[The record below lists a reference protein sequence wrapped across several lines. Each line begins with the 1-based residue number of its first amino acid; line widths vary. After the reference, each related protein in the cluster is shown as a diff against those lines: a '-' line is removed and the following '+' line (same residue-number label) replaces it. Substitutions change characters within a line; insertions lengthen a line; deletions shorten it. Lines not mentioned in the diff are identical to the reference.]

1 VQAAEQGLDKETNH
15 HGGRGHLPGKL
26 ASVPSWSMPVSRP
39 NTASNLPFLDVF
51 AQLVS
56 SLTPEQTHQVMQNL
70 ANSVAAGHGTGEP
83 QVNIKSSQQTFP
95 GLAYPTNLSGP
106 DPIGTAFAVL
116 DQGLAHSWTSTSPH
130 DVSPTS
136 SSSSFAS
143 LTGVSGP
150 VASSVISFA
159 PAKQEGAAGT
169 GPLAKGPANDAVFN
183 KTERLRQLSK
193 EELSK
198 YFDMP
203 ISEACKK
210 LGVGLTVSAERSG
223 AGTD

>member
-1 VQAAEQGLDKETNH
+1 
-15 HGGRGHLPGKL
+15 
-26 ASVPSWSMPVSRP
+26 MPVSQP
-39 NTASNLPFLDVF
+39 NTASTLPFLDVF

-70 ANSVAAGHGTGEP
+70 ANSVAAGHRTGEP
-83 QVNIKSSQQTFP
+83 EINIKSSQQTFP
-95 GLAYPTNLSGP
+95 ALAYPTNLPGP
-106 DPIGTAFAVL
+106 DPIGTAFAAL
-116 DQGLAHSWTSTSPH
+116 DQGLAHSWASTSPH

-136 SSSSFAS
+136 SSSTFAS
-143 LTGVSGP
+143 LAGVSGP
-150 VASSVISFA
+150 VVSSVISFA
-159 PAKQEGAAGT
+159 PANQEGAAGT
-169 GPLAKGPANDAVFN
+169 GPLAKGPVNDAVFN

-223 AGTD
+223 DGTNWWKGRDERMASAYGTFQCLPDA